1 MKVYFGRRSFGG
13 DVRVAVREGDQT
25 VRELRHVEA
34 HSPDGFEWGYGGS
47 GPADLA
53 LSILADYFEERVAA
67 EELGQGNF
75 EKIVK
80 IRSWAY
86 HQAFKWDFIADA
98 KRDGWEISE
107 EAVDQWLERRKKK
120 EREDPL

>member
-1 MKVYFGRRSFGG
+1 MKVYFGRRTFGG
-13 DVRVAVREGDQT
+13 DVRVAIREDDQT
-25 VRELRHVEA
+25 VRELDHVVV

-67 EELGQGNF
+67 EELRQGEF
-75 EKIVK
+75 ERIVK

-86 HQAFKWDFIADA
+86 HQSFKRDFIATAD
-98 KRDGWEISE
+98 RDGWEISE